1 MTRAR
6 ACVQR
11 GQIDAAL
18 KLYKGLL
25 LTFPNNPQVNTELG
39 VLSLHHRPPEE
50 AIKPLEKAVSAWPL
64 AFELWV
70 FFKISN
76 CLSTTQFI
84 YFLGLQTQIEG
95 VGGV

>member
-70 FFKISN
+70 
-76 CLSTTQFI
+76 CLSVFKWFETD
-84 YFLGLQTQIEG
+84 GLIS
-95 VGGV
+95 